1 MKKTVF
7 VVLALFAA
15 GVVVFAGGGRQ
26 APSGG
31 PVTINFHTASDMSR
45 EVDPLVTAFNARNNG
60 FQVKVNYTPNND
72 YDDKIKVLV
81 SGSSDV
87 DAFWIRNPAP
97 VQQYISNNALKELT
111 PYMSESGL
119 DLTPIRDSTLKG
131 AAKDGKYYGLPTT
144 GSCWMI
150 YYNKDLF
157 DARGIPYPVNLT
169 WDQYLDLAKQLTY
182 TEGGK
187 KYWGGV
193 CPPWVLNL
201 GAVAGAEYL
210 TAAEPMPL
218 TRQYSQVLHRM
229 YVDDH
234 SHPDIGEMSVGTF
247 DINSFFAAGNVYMM
261 INGDWTFSLL
271 ETPFQYGAAPLP
283 VFPGLPNGS
292 SAGSVGFFAV
302 SARSAHPQEAYKF
315 IEWALTSGEGTAVFA
330 NAKAIP
336 AYPTKDAQDI
346 YQRLVSVPGVE
357 YRFSS
362 IINQE
367 QTTEP
372 YYDSLADAF
381 RQEIEL
387 YLLGEQDLNKAFSN
401 FYTLRKEIIDNFR

>member
-7 VVLALFAA
+7 VMLALFAA
-15 GVVVFAGGGRQ
+15 GAVAFARGGGQ
-26 APSGG
+26 PSSDR
-31 PVTINFHTASDMSR
+31 PVIINFHTASDMQR
-45 EVDPLVTAFNARNNG
+45 EVDPLVTAFNARNSG
-60 FQVKVNYTPNND
+60 FQVQVNYTPNDD

-81 SGSSDV
+81 SGSTEI

-97 VQQYISNNALKELT
+97 VQQYISNNALKDLT
-111 PYMSESGL
+111 AYMEESGL

-131 AAKDGKYYGLPTT
+131 ATKDGRYYGLPTT

-169 WDQYLDLAKQLTY
+169 WDQYLALAKQLTY

-218 TRQYSQVLHRM
+218 TRQYSQVLYRM
-229 YVDDH
+229 YVEDH

-283 VFPGLPNGS
+283 VFPGLPGGS

-315 IEWALTSGEGTAVFA
+315 IEWALTSGEGTSVFA
-330 NAKAIP
+330 NSKAIP
-336 AYPTKDAQDI
+336 AYPTKDAQAT

-362 IINQE
+362 LINQE
-367 QTTEP
+367 QTTES
-372 YYDSLADAF
+372 YYASLADAF

-387 YLLGEQDLNKAFSN
+387 YLLQEQSLDKMFSN
-401 FYTLRKEIIDNFR
+401 FYALRKEIIDNSR